1 MIREVWCGAFALA
14 CLMPCFCKLPHQ
26 GDFGLDYWRNADHTF
41 MIRGVGVGAEALLKY
56 GVVSLIP
63 LALLTAAVRNASLTR
78 LQV

>member
-14 CLMPCFCKLPHQ
+14 CLMPCFCKLPRR
-26 GDFGLDYWRNADHTF
+26 GDFELVYWRNADHTF
-41 MIRGVGVGAEALLKY
+41 MIRGVGAEALLKY